1 MRRQIVEAA
10 KSGGAKAAN
19 VLRESL
25 QWEILA
31 AMHRAEAFREV
42 AFVGGTCLRLIHGL
56 KRFSEDLDFSAR
68 AGDRVF
74 FLEGFPKEL
83 GRFLES
89 RGFGDAEVSVGKSHG
104 AVRSLWVRFPGVLKE
119 VGASPIASQKIGIKL
134 EFDLNPPPGADFAI
148 QVVSS
153 PAMMAVGLH
162 DLPSLMAG
170 KLHAVLARSY
180 TKGRDWY
187 DLLWYLGKRVEPNID
202 FLQNA
207 LIQQPSKCCLDAGDW
222 RTAVRALT
230 LQADWAAI
238 HRDVGP
244 FLESG
249 SELGMMRAEIFL
261 AALDMEY
268 REKQKN

>member
-1 MRRQIVEAA
+1 MRRQIVEVA
-10 KSGGAKAAN
+10 KGGGAKAAN
-19 VLRESL
+19 VLRELL

-31 AMHRAEAFREV
+31 AMHGAEAFREV
-42 AFVGGTCLRLIHGL
+42 AFVGGTCLRLMHGL
-56 KRFSEDLDFSAR
+56 RRFSEDLDFSAR
-68 AGDRVF
+68 GGDGVP
-74 FLEGFPKEL
+74 FLEGFPREL

-119 VGASPIASQKIGIKL
+119 VGASPMASQKIGIKL
-134 EFDLNPPPGADFAI
+134 EFDLNPPPGADFSV
-148 QVVSS
+148 QVVST
-153 PAMMAVGLH
+153 PALMAVGVH

-187 DLLWYLGKRVEPNID
+187 DLLWYLGKKVEPNIG

-207 LIQQPSKCCLDAGDW
+207 LDQQSSKWCADAGDW
-222 RTAVRALT
+222 RAAARALT
-230 LQADWAAI
+230 LEADWAAI

-249 SELGMMRAEIFL
+249 SEIGMLQEEIFL
-261 AALDMEY
+261 AALEL
-268 REKQKN
+268 KGGLKIS

>member
-1 MRRQIVEAA
+1 MRRQIVEVAR
-10 KSGGAKAAN
+10 SGGSKAAN
-19 VLRESL
+19 LLRELL

-31 AMHRAEAFREV
+31 AMHASEAFREV
-42 AFVGGTCLRLIHGL
+42 AFVGGTCLRLMHRL

-68 AGDRVF
+68 SGDGVF
-74 FLEGFPKEL
+74 FLEIFPQEL

-104 AVRSLWVRFPGVLKE
+104 AVRSLWVSFPGVLRE
-119 VGASPIASQKIGIKL
+119 VGASPVASQKIGIKL
-134 EFDLNPPPGADFAI
+134 EFDLNPPLGADFAV

-153 PAMMAVGLH
+153 PSLMAVGVH
-162 DLPSLMAG
+162 DLSSLMAG

-187 DLLWYLGKRVEPNID
+187 DLLWYLGKKVEPNTV

-207 LIQQPSKCCLDAGDW
+207 LDQQTSKWCSDAVDW
-222 RTAVRALT
+222 RSAVRELT
-230 LQADWAAI
+230 LQADWPAI

-249 SELGMMRAEIFL
+249 SEIGMMREEIFL
-261 AALDMEY
+261 AALDA
-268 REKQKN
+268 K

>member
-1 MRRQIVEAA
+1 M
-10 KSGGAKAAN
+10 
-19 VLRESL
+19 
-25 QWEILA
+25 
-31 AMHRAEAFREV
+31 
-42 AFVGGTCLRLIHGL
+42 
-56 KRFSEDLDFSAR
+56 
-68 AGDRVF
+68 
-74 FLEGFPKEL
+74 
-83 GRFLES
+83 
-89 RGFGDAEVSVGKSHG
+89 
-104 AVRSLWVRFPGVLKE
+104 
-119 VGASPIASQKIGIKL
+119 ASQKIGIKL
-134 EFDLNPPPGADFAI
+134 EFDLHPPPGADFSV

-153 PAMMAVGLH
+153 PALMAVGLH

-187 DLLWYLGKRVEPNID
+187 DLLWYLGKRVEPNIG

-207 LIQQPSKCCLDAGDW
+207 LDQQSSQWCSDAGDW
-222 RTAVRALT
+222 RSALRALT

-249 SELGMMRAEIFL
+249 SELGMMREEIFL
-261 AALDMEY
+261 AALDMEN

>member
-31 AMHRAEAFREV
+31 AMHRAEAFREVAFREV

-89 RGFGDAEVSVGKSHG
+89 RGFGDAEVSVGKFHG
-104 AVRSLWVRFPGVLKE
+104 AVRSLWVRFPGLLKE
-119 VGASPIASQKIGIKL
+119 VGASPMASQKIGI
-134 EFDLNPPPGADFAI
+134 I
-148 QVVSS
+148 
-153 PAMMAVGLH
+153 
-162 DLPSLMAG
+162 
-170 KLHAVLARSY
+170 
-180 TKGRDWY
+180 
-187 DLLWYLGKRVEPNID
+187 PNANC
-202 FLQNA
+202 F
-207 LIQQPSKCCLDAGDW
+207 
-222 RTAVRALT
+222 
-230 LQADWAAI
+230 
-238 HRDVGP
+238 
-244 FLESG
+244 
-249 SELGMMRAEIFL
+249 
-261 AALDMEY
+261 
-268 REKQKN
+268 

>member
-68 AGDRVF
+68 ASDRVF
-74 FLEGFPKEL
+74 FLGGFPKEL

-207 LIQQPSKCCLDAGDW
+207 LIQQSSKCCSDAGDW

-249 SELGMMRAEIFL
+249 SELGMMRAENFL